1 MKTERQRMLGTLTR
15 NELFSLR
22 ELKLKFKLTAQEV
35 KDEVEHI
42 FLTAKSQGY
51 SVHIVPAECGSCKYV
66 FKDRRK
72 VSAPS
77 RCPKCKSERVL
88 EPLFKLIKND

>member
-1 MKTERQRMLGTLTR
+1 MKTERQRMFDTLTR

-22 ELKLKFKLTAQEV
+22 EIKLKFKLTAQEV

-42 FLTAKSQGY
+42 FLTAKVQGFR
-51 SVHIVPAECGSCKYV
+51 VHIVPAECAACKYI
-66 FKDRRK
+66 FQDRRK

-88 EPLFKLIKND
+88 EPLFKLINDA